1 MSPYLFDPV
10 FSCDKYDTN
19 CKQNMSFNLL
29 INSDKGYLNVKWSN
43 IDQLSRYANLQA
55 GFYLINNPSLSKE
68 LLEEHFTN
76 WNQMF
81 WNQRQGQGMFDLPDT
96 AKIIDIGSGVA
107 VVDLLLY
114 SYLPNSS
121 FYLVDQEQETI
132 EHLGTSLP
140 HTPFTIDYP
149 TYNSWATVVDAIETS
164 KFDKSRFNF
173 LKPTDELPKDVDA
186 VTSYLSWCFHY
197 PKEVYWDKAMSSL
210 KTGGKLILDVRPLH
224 DRNVIEEISEEL
236 KCKPVTFAFPI
247 LEKFVDTYEPV
258 EKNASGYRC
267 MWTKNI

>member
-1 MSPYLFDPV
+1 MLYLVPINMIQDNKNTMSY
-10 FSCDKYDTN
+10 
-19 CKQNMSFNLL
+19 NLSIHSNKGKL
-29 INSDKGYLNVKWSN
+29 NINWSN
-43 IDQLSRYANLQA
+43 VDQLARYANLQS
-55 GFYLINNPSLSKE
+55 GFYLVNNPSLSKE
-68 LLEEHFTN
+68 LLYDHFSN

-81 WNQRQGQGMFDLPDT
+81 WNQRQNQGMFELPDS

-114 SYLPNSS
+114 SYLPQSN
-121 FYLVDQEQETI
+121 FYLVDQEQEAI
-132 EHLGTSLP
+132 DHLGTSLP
-140 HTPFTIDYP
+140 NTPYTIDYP
-149 TYNSWATVVDAIETS
+149 TYNSWATVKDAIRTSNFNET
-164 KFDKSRFNF
+164 RFNF
-173 LKPTDELPKDVDA
+173 LNPTDKLPTDVDA

-197 PKEVYWDKAMSSL
+197 PKEVYWDRVMRSL

-236 KCKPVTFAFPI
+236 KCKPITFGFPI

-258 EKNASGYRC
+258 DKNASGYRC